1 MPEEQRITEK
11 LKALFDHQV
20 GDISPALEQ
29 PARQYFGGVHGLLDE
44 HELSDLSLEVQHL
57 ITGVLGSENP
67 FDRESPEFTALESFF
82 VNLSRKILTR
92 GGDVE
97 DIVRYTQSLQNTLI
111 QALQH
116 ESSVEFTKSRSV
128 LMFFSNHFIELI
140 LTVFRTYLNQKDETI
155 RLQES
160 EIRETATPIT
170 EIWDGVLTLPIIGS
184 LDSNR
189 TMLVMDSLLS
199 YIAREHSKVVVM
211 DLTGV
216 SNIDSQV
223 SHHLIQMVR
232 AIQLMG
238 AQAILTGIRPEIA
251 RALTTLNIDLG
262 DICTRGSLSDG
273 LKEAFSLLGVQ
284 VIAAQGSQ
292 QGAPAH

>member
-1 MPEEQRITEK
+1 MSQEHLTER
-11 LKALFDHQV
+11 LKALFALKIEHV
-20 GDISPALEQ
+20 APALEQ
-29 PARQYFGGVHGLLDE
+29 PARQFFGGVHGLLDE
-44 HELSDLSLEVQHL
+44 HEISDLSLELQHL
-57 ITGVLGSENP
+57 IGGLLAARDP
-67 FDRESPEFTALESFF
+67 FDRESAEFLALETFF

-97 DIVRYTQSLQNTLI
+97 DIVRYTQGLQNVLI
-111 QALQH
+111 QGLEH
-116 ESSVEFTKSRSV
+116 EAGVEFTKSRSV
-128 LMFFSNHFIELI
+128 LLFFSRHFTELI
-140 LTVFRTYLNQKDETI
+140 LAVFRTYLHQKDETI
-155 RLQES
+155 RMQES

-170 EIWDGVLTLPIIGS
+170 EIWDGVLTLPVIGS

-189 TMLVMDSLLS
+189 TMLVMEALLN

-251 RALTTLNIDLG
+251 RALTMLNIDLG

-273 LKEAFSLLGVQ
+273 LKEAFARLGIKVTP
-284 VIAAQGSQ
+284 AESGS
-292 QGAPAH
+292 